1 MTTNAL
7 DGRPTPGDIISGLMA
22 MASIVFSALACG
34 AGLLLELD
42 APPARMTIVAT
53 LLALVAARMS
63 TRFHSLALTANV
75 AAMAGFVVGMTIA
88 VITEHT
94 LI

>member
-7 DGRPTPGDIISGLMA
+7 DSRPTPGDLISGLMA

-34 AGLLLELD
+34 VGLLLELD
-42 APPARMTIVAT
+42 TPPARMTIVAT

-63 TRFHSLALTANV
+63 TRFHNLALTANV
-75 AAMAGFVVGMTIA
+75 AAMGGFVVGMTIA